1 MSFLPLPFRRCVAVG
16 SLLALLCGLAVPQ
29 AQAALVP
36 RAEPRFES
44 IGDASQIPDG
54 IVTTLAQDPRGLIWI
69 GTSAGLLRYDGYQLR
84 SYDIRPSGAARKGTN
99 FVRSLLTTRDGAI
112 WLGSDSAGLAR
123 YEPAAERWTF
133 FGGDAGDPARLGGA
147 AVRALAQDGAGHV
160 WIGTLGA
167 GLRRYDPASA
177 KFAERHIG
185 DGLPDERVQALLV
198 DQRGDLWV
206 GTWGGLARCPR
217 DAQRCEA
224 VGAEL
229 AAGEGLAGE
238 VITLLGESAD
248 GQLWVGTR
256 SGALLRLDPGN
267 GRMHWVQRAEAG
279 RQGAYYAMVQLDDGE
294 LWMGRTDGVE
304 RRHAADGRLLQLLRR
319 DRRKPWGLAGNSI
332 ATMLRDQAGWIWLG
346 SFGGGLQRYNA
357 TENGLSVLRLIEPAG
372 AEPLEADVRSVA
384 QLRGSGELWLGLNE
398 HGVAVLDRE
407 LHTRAVIAPGSGGFQ
422 GGLVGAIA
430 QDLASEQVWVGADA
444 RLYRFS
450 PERRL
455 LGEQAVGKGRIR
467 RLLPAEDGS
476 LWIGTEDGL
485 FRRDPSGAVAR
496 VGLEDGRVLGGNIHA
511 LLRTPDGALWAGT
524 EFGLMRMAAGST
536 VLSEVAVR
544 GDKAATHSSVLGLLL
559 DGKGRLWI
567 DTNAGLFR
575 APDWRAARL
584 DFEPVAE
591 RHGFGGQSFGANL
604 LADAR
609 GRVWSQRGVFDIASS
624 SYYPLTPADGSD
636 IGTGWFRSYA
646 QLADGRLLFGGSTG
660 LLVVQPEQFKPWTY
674 APPLVLTEL
683 RVAGERVAR
692 GAASEPLTLQPGQR
706 SFSAE
711 FAALDFS
718 SPRSVHYRYRLDGRD
733 EDWVETDAAYRVAAY
748 VDLAPG
754 DYLLRVRGSN
764 RAGVWSEKELTLP
777 VRVLPAWWQT
787 WWGTALLV
795 LAAALLV
802 LGAVQLRT
810 RLLAR
815 QQRELEARVR
825 ERTEALEAVSA
836 ELRRKSQELEEA
848 SLSDPLTGMRNRRF
862 LDRHIEQDVALAL
875 RRHESARRQGR
886 AQAEDG
892 DLVFFLLDL
901 DHFKMLNDSRGHAA
915 GDAVLQQMRDR
926 LAQVFRESDYL
937 LRWGGEEFLI
947 VARETSRSHAAE
959 LAERA
964 RRAVGEQRFLLA
976 DGSTVAMS
984 CSLGF
989 AAFPLQPAQAG
1000 LLDWRISLGL
1010 ADAALYAA
1018 KAAGRN
1024 TWVGVH
1030 AAPQLD
1036 PAVLRAQ
1043 AARPQSDWLASGE
1056 LEVISRA
1063 A

>member
-1 MSFLPLPFRRCVAVG
+1 MRWFPTLAARTRSVLAGGLAA
-16 SLLALLCGLAVPQ
+16 LALLCPLA
-29 AQAALVP
+29 ASSAT

-54 IVTTLAQDPRGLIWI
+54 IVTALAQDPRGLLWI

-84 SYDIRPSGAARKGTN
+84 SYDIRASGSTRKGTN
-99 FVRSLLTTRDGAI
+99 FVRSLLTARDGAI

-123 YEPAAERWTF
+123 YEPATERWTF
-133 FGGDAGDPARLGGA
+133 FGSDAGDPARLAGA
-147 AVRALAQDGAGHV
+147 TVRALAEDGAGQV

-167 GLRRYDPASA
+167 GLRRYDPASNS
-177 KFAERHIG
+177 FAERHVS
-185 DGLPDERVQALLV
+185 DGLPDERVQALWV
-198 DQRGDLWV
+198 DRRGDLWV
-206 GTWGGLARCPR
+206 GTWGGLALCPR
-217 DAQRCEA
+217 EAQRCRA
-224 VGAEL
+224 IAL
-229 AAGEGLAGE
+229 DASAAGEGLGSE
-238 VITLLGESAD
+238 VITLLGETSD

-256 SGALLRLDPGN
+256 SGALLRLDPRSERGQWLQRPEG
-267 GRMHWVQRAEAG
+267 GRH
-279 RQGAYYAMVQLDDGE
+279 GAYYAMVQLDDGE
-294 LWMGRTDGVE
+294 LWLGRTDGVE
-304 RRHAADGRLLQLLRR
+304 RRQLADGRLLQLLRR
-319 DRRKPWGLAGNSI
+319 DLRKPWGLAGNSI
-332 ATMLRDQAGWIWLG
+332 ATMLRDQAGWVWLG

-357 TENGLSVLRLIEPAG
+357 TESGLSVLRLIERAG

-384 QLRGSGELWLGLNE
+384 QLRGSGEVWLGLNE
-398 HGVAVLDRE
+398 HGIAVLDRE
-407 LHTRAVIAPGSGGFQ
+407 LQARAVIAPGRGGFP

-430 QDLASEQVWVGADA
+430 QDLRSEQVWVGANA
-444 RLYRFS
+444 KLLRFS
-450 PERRL
+450 TERQL
-455 LGEQAVGKGRIR
+455 LGSEAVGKGRIR

-485 FRRDPSGAVAR
+485 FRRDPSGKLLR
-496 VGLEDGRVLGGNIHA
+496 IGLAGGRALGGNIHT
-511 LLRTPDGALWAGT
+511 LLLTPDGALWAGT
-524 EFGLMRMAAGST
+524 EFGLLRLAPGSES
-536 VLSEVAVR
+536 LAEVAVR
-544 GDKAATHSSVLGLLL
+544 GDGASTRSSVLGLLL
-559 DGKGRLWI
+559 DGKGSLWI

-575 APDWRAARL
+575 APDWRAAQL

-604 LADAR
+604 LADAH
-609 GRVWSQRGVFDIASS
+609 GRVWSQRGVFDVAAGSH
-624 SYYPLTPADGSD
+624 YALTPADGSD

-646 QLADGRLLFGGSTG
+646 PLDDGRLLFGGSTG
-660 LLVVQPEQFKPWTY
+660 LLVVQPEHFKPWTY
-674 APPLVLTEL
+674 APPLTLTEL

-692 GAASEPLTLQPGQR
+692 GAADEPLTLQPGQR

-718 SPRSVHYRYRLDGRD
+718 SPRSVRYRYRLDGRD
-733 EDWVETDAAYRVAAY
+733 KDWLEADAAYRVASY
-748 VDLAPG
+748 EDLAPG

-764 RAGVWSEKELTLP
+764 RAGVWSDKELTLP

-787 WWGTALLV
+787 WWGTVLLV
-795 LAAALLV
+795 LAATLLM
-802 LGAVQLRT
+802 LGVVQLRT
-810 RLLAR
+810 RWLAR
-815 QQRELEARVR
+815 RQRELEARVR

-848 SLSDPLTGMRNRRF
+848 SLSDPLTGLRNRRF
-862 LDRHIEQDVALAL
+862 LDRHIEQDVALSL
-875 RRHESARRQGR
+875 RRHEGARRQGR
-886 AQAEDG
+886 AAGDDG

-901 DHFKMLNDSRGHAA
+901 DHFKSLNDSRGHAA
-915 GDAVLQQMRDR
+915 GDAVLQQMHDR

-947 VARETSRSHAAE
+947 VARETSRNHAAE

-964 RRAVGEQRFLLA
+964 RRAVGERRFLLA

-989 AAFPLQPAQAG
+989 APFPLQPAQPG

-1030 AAPQLD
+1030 AAPQQD
-1036 PAVLRAQ
+1036 AAALRAQ

-1056 LEVISRA
+1056 LEVIRRVA
-1063 A
+1063 